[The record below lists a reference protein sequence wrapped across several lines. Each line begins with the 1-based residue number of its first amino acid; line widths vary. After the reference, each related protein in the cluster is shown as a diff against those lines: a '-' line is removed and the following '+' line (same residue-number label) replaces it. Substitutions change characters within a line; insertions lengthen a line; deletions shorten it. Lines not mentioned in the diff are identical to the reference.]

1 MAAGV
6 TAEGACFFAGRGAIP
21 GHEEYELSVER
32 GPYTDAAEAKLR
44 PPPGAHE
51 AVLRVGWQARLVR
64 FALVAVDRQPSQ
76 ASKAAEGLA
85 RVVAFTKE
93 NKVDFNGAGEGHR
106 VEQAWSIDHLDATK
120 RGKNWATIRGVAAIL
135 KQYPDV
141 KCQLHSET
149 GAADTAPLPLAEHLH
164 LDYVS
169 DVQQIMDRL
178 AESRAQAD
186 PNPNPNPNPNPSP
199 NPSRHRDPSPE
210 QARTLD
216 LEFASAELRDI

>member
-106 VEQAWSIDHLDATK
+106 VEQAWSIDHLDATR

-178 AESRAQAD
+178 AESRAQA
-186 PNPNPNPNPNPSP
+186 NPSP
-199 NPSRHRDPSPE
+199 NP
-210 QARTLD
+210 
-216 LEFASAELRDI
+216 

>member
-106 VEQAWSIDHLDATK
+106 VEQAWSIDHLDAAK
-120 RGKNWATIRGVAAIL
+120 RAANWATIEGIAAIMSRF
-135 KQYPDV
+135 P
-141 KCQLHSET
+141 QL
-149 GAADTAPLPLAEHLH
+149 A
-164 LDYVS
+164 
-169 DVQQIMDRL
+169 
-178 AESRAQAD
+178 
-186 PNPNPNPNPNPSP
+186 
-199 NPSRHRDPSPE
+199 
-210 QARTLD
+210 
-216 LEFASAELRDI
+216 LEVHG